1 MSDRKYGATSFQP
14 ADAQFHYARVRAAVA
29 GASEQL
35 ELAPGLSAILVQ
47 VSWLEAA
54 AAQQKRRIE
63 IKR

>member
-1 MSDRKYGATSFQP
+1 MSDRKYGATSFQS

-29 GASEQL
+29 GAAEQAVA
-35 ELAPGLSAILVQ
+35 APGLSAILVQ
-47 VSWLEAA
+47 VARKEAA